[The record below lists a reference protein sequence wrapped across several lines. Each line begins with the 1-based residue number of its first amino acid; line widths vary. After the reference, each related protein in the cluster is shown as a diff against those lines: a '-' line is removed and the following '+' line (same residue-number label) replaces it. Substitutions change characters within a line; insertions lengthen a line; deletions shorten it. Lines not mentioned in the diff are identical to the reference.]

1 MQLRNAV
8 IKIMEGLRVSISDLK
23 DYFRQEYNEVPILVA
38 VIVFLT
44 GPLLKLLTTIV
55 AVLKVVLEILKLV
68 FKKEKGKK

>member
-1 MQLRNAV
+1 MHIRNAV